1 MKAIPYILLFLFTF
15 LFITGWSQVRV
26 SGTVYDISM
35 KRPLEAVSVLT
46 NSGRGTSTDANG
58 RYTILISENDS
69 IWFSYLNKPTPKY
82 SVRAI
87 ANKNSFEIALHVNTT
102 ELKEVRIQP
111 RDYRVDSLQNRL
123 DYAKAFDFTKPGV
136 STSISPSGG
145 VGLDI
150 NEFINMFRFKRNR
163 RMLAFQ
169 ERLLREEA
177 EGYIDHRFNKPLIRR
192 LTGLT
197 GSRLD
202 TFALRYRPDIEFT
215 QHATDYEFQEYI
227 KLSYQHYERLE
238 RLRGEVF

>member
-1 MKAIPYILLFLFTF
+1 MFSTA
-15 LFITGWSQVRV
+15 WSQVRV

-58 RYTILISENDS
+58 RFTILISENDS
-69 IWFSYLNKPTPKY
+69 LWFSYLNKPTPKY
-82 SVRAI
+82 SVKAI
-87 ANKNSFEIALHVNTT
+87 PNKNSFEIALHVNTT
-102 ELKEVRIQP
+102 ELKEVQVKP
-111 RDYRVDSLQNRL
+111 RNYRVDSLQNRL

-177 EGYIDHRFNKPLIRR
+177 EGYIDHRFNKPLIRK

-197 GSRLD
+197 GSPLD
-202 TFALRYRPDIEFT
+202 TFAFRYRPDIEFT

-227 KLSYQHYERLE
+227 KLSYLHFERLE
-238 RLRGEVF
+238 RLRGEIFKSDDP